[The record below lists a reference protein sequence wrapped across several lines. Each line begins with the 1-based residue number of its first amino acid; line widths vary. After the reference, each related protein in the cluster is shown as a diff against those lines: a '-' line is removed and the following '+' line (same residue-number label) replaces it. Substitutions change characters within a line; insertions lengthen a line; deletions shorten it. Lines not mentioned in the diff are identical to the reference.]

1 MVAVALFLL
10 FMVIMMQECKD
21 DENQT
26 ETKD

>member
-1 MVAVALFLL
+1 MIVVALILL
-10 FMVIMMQECKD
+10 FMVIMMNECKD